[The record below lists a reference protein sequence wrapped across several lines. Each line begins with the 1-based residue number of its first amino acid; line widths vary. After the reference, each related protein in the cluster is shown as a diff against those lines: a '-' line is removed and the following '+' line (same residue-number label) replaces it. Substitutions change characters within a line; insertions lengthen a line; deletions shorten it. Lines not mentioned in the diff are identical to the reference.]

1 MVVTHYE
8 ILVTDLAQFRR
19 VLWQNV
25 VFDGGLP
32 LLLSTKYTRAKTA
45 VLRLRSRQ
53 RVLVLGPPTMPGH
66 GHVYNDSTT
75 TLKALLQFV
84 LPEVRAS
91 GAERV
96 RRRARLTCA
105 SHAA

>member
-1 MVVTHYE
+1 M
-8 ILVTDLAQFRR
+8 QFRR

-53 RVLVLGPPTMPGH
+53 RVLIMAPPTLPGH
-66 GHVYNDSTT
+66 GHTYNDSTS

-84 LPEVRAS
+84 LPEVRIQRESERERAGRAS
-91 GAERV
+91 VSEHVGYMF
-96 RRRARLTCA
+96 
-105 SHAA
+105 

>member
-1 MVVTHYE
+1 M
-8 ILVTDLAQFRR
+8 QFRR

-53 RVLVLGPPTMPGH
+53 RVLIMAPPTCRGTAT
-66 GHVYNDSTT
+66 YNDSTS

-84 LPEVRAS
+84 LPEVRIQRESERERAGRAS
-91 GAERV
+91 VSEHGGYMF
-96 RRRARLTCA
+96 
-105 SHAA
+105 